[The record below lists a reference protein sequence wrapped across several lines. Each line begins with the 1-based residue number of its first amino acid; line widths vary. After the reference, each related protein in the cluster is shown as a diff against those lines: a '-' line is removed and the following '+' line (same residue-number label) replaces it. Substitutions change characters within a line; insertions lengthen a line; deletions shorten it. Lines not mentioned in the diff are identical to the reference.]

1 MGRQNSWG
9 NHELETY
16 CSPGPVVS
24 KGCDPLHPNVFEDG
38 SGHLVI
44 RAQRDAEGNWTSARI
59 TTRGLKSFQYGRIE
73 ARMKMPVGTGLWPA
87 FWMLGTN
94 FDSAGWPA
102 AGAVDIAEN
111 VALTSRSNGLG
122 PTMIRSSLHGLG
134 YAGGNS
140 LRRDY
145 TLPNG
150 ERVDDGSFH
159 TYGIIWSPAM
169 MQFYVDDPSNIFFVQ
184 NASNLPDQAEWA
196 FDHPFYLVMDLA
208 VGGDWSGDP
217 DSSTPNSAQIL
228 VDYVRAYNLPS
239 AAPTIEWHPVEVKSG
254 SMVSS
259 PVTLHGQ
266 RGTGR
271 VYLSCSTVP
280 ATDACVLDTSTVDF
294 SDTDT
299 QQDTV
304 TVSTNQLAGG
314 KNIIAPPGAYTL
326 VLTATTISGAQSQ
339 LIEPFEVTNAK

>member
-1 MGRQNSWG
+1 
-9 NHELETY
+9 
-16 CSPGPVVS
+16 
-24 KGCDPLHPNVFEDG
+24 
-38 SGHLVI
+38 
-44 RAQRDAEGNWTSARI
+44 
-59 TTRGLKSFQYGRIE
+59 
-73 ARMKMPVGTGLWPA
+73 MKMPVGTGLWPA

-102 AGAVDIAEN
+102 AGALDIAEN

-217 DSSTPNSAQIL
+217 DSSTPNSSQIL

-314 KNIIAPPGAYTL
+314 KNIIAPPGAYKL